1 MSFKETHYVT
11 FCFSLVVLF
20 LRILNMKMSA
30 SVGIIKSVPLYFNNK
45 VQKPAT
51 YLSSLLSPKH
61 FTVGSIMMMLYLES

>member
-1 MSFKETHYVT
+1 
-11 FCFSLVVLF
+11 
-20 LRILNMKMSA
+20 MSA

-45 VQKPAT
+45 IQKPAT